1 MTSFTRRRRLTI
13 AAFAAVVVV
22 VLVWLV
28 SCSFTLV
35 NSTEQLRDG
44 EGGGTASAGARH
56 GFGISGD
63 ASVPLRPGLSSPIDV
78 VIDNEGGRA
87 MEVFDLAVEIEAVDA
102 PYATASLP
110 CTVDDFAVTQM
121 TDEIPVA
128 SDSTITLS
136 ELGWDESRWPQLRM
150 VDTSMN
156 QDGCVD
162 ATIELNYSAVAR
174 AAS

>member
-35 NSTEQLRDG
+35 NSTEEFRDG
-44 EGGGTASAGARH
+44 DGGGTGSAGERD
-56 GFGISGD
+56 GFDIAGD
-63 ASVPLRPGLSSPIDV
+63 AAVPLRPGLSSPIDV
-78 VIDNEGGRA
+78 LIDNERGGA
-87 MEVFDLAVEIEAVDA
+87 MEVFALVVEIEAIDA

-121 TDEIPVA
+121 TDEIPVD
-128 SDSTITLS
+128 SDSAITLS

-150 VDTSMN
+150 LDTSLN

-162 ATIELNYSAVAR
+162 ATIELSYSAVAR